1 MRMKGKVMEMFIQL
15 AGRIGSQR
23 HLVAIRDG
31 FIAIIPFVIVGSMA
45 ILINNFP
52 PLGKFD
58 LVTFL
63 NNTFG
68 EGNWQI
74 IGEYIWKGTFA
85 IIGVLIA
92 FSVAYNLAK
101 SYEMEGLSAGLIAVA
116 SYLMLIPRTPD
127 EGLELAWLGSQ
138 GIFVAI
144 ILALL
149 LTESTRILI
158 HSGWTIKLP
167 EGVPEGVSRSFKAL
181 VPTVFILISVGL
193 FQAFLNIIADTSI
206 FELIFFIIQ
215 KPLQGLGNTLL
226 AAAIIAFLNHLLW
239 FFGLHGTNILGPV
252 IEPLYLPLI
261 QENVEAWKSGM
272 SAFDVPN
279 LVTKPFFDSFVYM
292 GGAGTTIALLTAIFI
307 VVRYEKNHP
316 YREIAKFST
325 PSSIFNI
332 NEPIIFG
339 LPIVLNPVMFIPFVL
354 IPVVLTIISYFSL
367 AIGFV
372 PKTVAMLPWTTP
384 PFISGYL
391 VTGGSWRGIA
401 LQAVNLA
408 IATLIYIPFVMA
420 GLRTMKG
427 KMHS

>member
-1 MRMKGKVMEMFIQL
+1 MKGKFMEAFIQL
-15 AGRIGSQR
+15 AGSIGSQR

-52 PLGKFD
+52 PLGQFD
-58 LVTFL
+58 LVAFL
-63 NNTFG
+63 NNIFG
-68 EGNWQI
+68 EENWQT

-85 IIGVLIA
+85 IIGILIA
-92 FSVAYNLAK
+92 FSVAYNLAR
-101 SYEMEGLSAGLIAVA
+101 SYDIEGLPAGLISVA
-116 SYLMLIPRTPD
+116 AYTMLVPRTPD

-149 LTESTRILI
+149 LTELTRVLI

-167 EGVPEGVSRSFKAL
+167 EGVPNGVSRSFKAL
-181 VPTVFILISVGL
+181 VPTVIILVLVGL
-193 FQAFLNIIADTSI
+193 FQTFLNIIAETSI
-206 FELIFFIIQ
+206 FEMIFFIIQ
-215 KPLQGLGNTLL
+215 KPLQGLGNTLT
-226 AAAIIAFLNHLLW
+226 AAVIIAFLNHVLW

-261 QENVEAWKSGM
+261 QENVEVWKSGI

-307 VVRYEKNHP
+307 VVRHEKSHP
-316 YREIAKFST
+316 YREIAKFSV

-332 NEPIIFG
+332 NEPVIFG

-354 IPVVLTIISYFSL
+354 APVILTIISYTAL

-391 VTGGSWRGIA
+391 VTGGNWRGIA
-401 LQAVNLA
+401 LQVVNLA
-408 IATLIYIPFVMA
+408 ISTLIYIPFIMA
-420 GLRTMKG
+420 GLRTMKR
-427 KMHS
+427 KTHS